1 MPHYCEAFFLT
12 FFHSVYILRFD
23 IIYLSFNLKI
33 NNVKAVK
40 RNFLV
45 NEEYIRL
52 NEINNYQVNRYFNP
66 SYFNLEDKLNL
77 HFDYSEGLGAKYIRI
92 LAVYIDTSKSMESY
106 EGLEFTEE
114 FKLPFPSEGITKKNE
129 QSVSLKLK
137 EDSKLLWK
145 IVIQIRQDFDTLL
158 HLSIA

>member
-1 MPHYCEAFFLT
+1 M
-12 FFHSVYILRFD
+12 
-23 IIYLSFNLKI
+23 
-33 NNVKAVK
+33 KAVK

-45 NEEYIRL
+45 AEETIRF
-52 NEINNYQVNRYFNP
+52 NEINHFQVRRYFNL
-66 SYFNLEDKLNL
+66 SDFNLDDKLNL
-77 HFDYSEGLGAKYIRI
+77 HFDYSEGLGAKYIEI
-92 LAVYIDTSKSMESY
+92 LAVYIDTSKNMKTY

-114 FKLPFPSEGITKKNE
+114 FNLPFPSEGITKKNE